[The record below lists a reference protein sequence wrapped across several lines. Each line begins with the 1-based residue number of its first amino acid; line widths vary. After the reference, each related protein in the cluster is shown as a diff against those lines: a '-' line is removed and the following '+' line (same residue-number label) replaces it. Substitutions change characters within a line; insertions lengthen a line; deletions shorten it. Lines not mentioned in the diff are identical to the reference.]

1 MLAPNGKTSKLYQDA
16 LSLIKDKEQA
26 LRLWATGYTPS
37 FNKWMSNLKPETTPQ
52 IKPGVEDLFNS
63 NPELANEVYE
73 SLGFKTLE
81 NSNLEKDIK
90 NLIKNRENIPS
101 SIFLSFLIQNQLVP
115 KIQEYVTSISH
126 RAGQWNPLYNILTLN
141 YTVIQTSS
149 EKAKLIS
156 HELMHSLSHKY
167 ITAYEALK
175 DKEFKNYIER
185 TNKNEKIKGTN
196 RQIEVANLTKKQ
208 IEAFD
213 NLVRIK
219 QKVFDFIKE
228 GNYKSND
235 KLLKADFGS
244 LNYAFSDID
253 KKEDIHEFI
262 SEAFS
267 NPILIDVLKQ
277 IPSEGNK
284 SSLFEDF
291 IKALMNVLGFSNESI
306 IEDILYYSEK
316 AFIKNAIQESNKQKQ
331 QAQQLYSQYLDTI
344 FPDSKVKDIVYHTN
358 TRGRIE
364 SFNSERGLFV
374 TPTWE
379 LAKTYKPGLN
389 GKRFQLVIDSKN
401 INQVSEE
408 TIMDGKK
415 QSGDTLMYSE
425 PEYTEYVVFDQK
437 QIHELGSK
445 QDIEGF
451 KKFVGDESKS
461 KQTEVKSSPVQK
473 TVILNNGNY
482 LNLSEE
488 KKKEIY
494 ENYVNLMDRKREGK
508 AVDISK
514 FDLVFNNLQVFNY
527 KDTYIFGEWDV
538 ENNIFRGR
546 LMSSP
551 GIKELY
557 GALDELFKTVD
568 FVASVPEDIGKML
581 EKKGLYK
588 LEVGKNYNFRG
599 EEMIK
604 NLYLSDEKLIRKI
617 FKKATNAVTEEDVK
631 KYDTF
636 YNQYSTQ
643 AKFIDNYIPYSI
655 KKEQQQNIKKDVSAS
670 ALSEILSILDK
681 DKIDFKTLYYVQL
694 LSQKF
699 SEYIK
704 EQPQYESR
712 EELFKK
718 ISKEV
723 DNIFIK
729 IRESAISNKKF
740 NYFENKNKEL
750 INDIE
755 GAIKDKLSI
764 YIPKIQV
771 DDQNFYENLKELGIY
786 DYNAFR
792 LARKIKSGKV
802 TEEDKSS
809 FIKEIVKNSS
819 LNKIT
824 IDKTDIFNDPKIYS
838 ELDTE
843 LNKTL
848 ANYLSNFGITTEVLE
863 NFQDKFNTDSF
874 ATVDILNKIIYT
886 SKNNQTDYP
895 QQAGKL
901 IAYMMQHNPL
911 VTEVMKDLKKYS
923 IYRSLS
929 KDELLDTVGDL
940 IAEQLYKKTNTDISK
955 SLLDKLK
962 MLIHQFFINLTTLK
976 LNRINRNVGFIADN
990 VLLQNQSLITS
1001 SIYKPGAQ
1009 DKKTSQVNLE
1019 EALKNDKFGN
1029 DIVDKMADHFIL
1041 TGSPSLSEQGSILRP
1056 IENHLHDLD
1065 WVSPYEKT
1073 KTEKLFNSLYPN
1085 NQFVREIK
1093 GENNDTKTWLIV
1105 PEGYKIINLEIIGD
1119 KNTVMGYDIV
1129 DENNNI
1135 VSSYDKKN
1143 DNHTGKIEAKLI
1155 DIFIYTNDK
1164 SRKEDSTGIPY
1175 ILPSGKVLLLSDW
1188 RITFKA
1194 KLGYARLKD
1203 IWDYNRF
1210 VPYKS
1215 TSNLE
1220 TFLDEN
1226 GEPKLS
1232 TISSFLISNKKNSE
1246 PGVINNNSGVTF
1258 TTDNPLFNKCAQ

>member
-1 MLAPNGKTSKLYQDA
+1 MSCSILRNKEGVVETVLAPNGKTSKLYQDA
-16 LSLIKDKEQA
+16 LVVIKDKEQA

-37 FNKWMSNLKPETTPQ
+37 FNKWMSNLKPETTQQ
-52 IKPGVEDLFNS
+52 IKPGVEELFDS
-63 NPELANEVYE
+63 NPELANQV
-73 SLGFKTLE
+73 
-81 NSNLEKDIK
+81 
-90 NLIKNRENIPS
+90 
-101 SIFLSFLIQNQLVP
+101 
-115 KIQEYVTSISH
+115 
-126 RAGQWNPLYNILTLN
+126 
-141 YTVIQTSS
+141 
-149 EKAKLIS
+149 
-156 HELMHSLSHKY
+156 
-167 ITAYEALK
+167 YEALGFDTKNNLLDFNVTEDKKGLDFYTGSFKKQGEDKQYTISKNGVAKYRFRIFFTGSNNVAYVSDILKLDKNDKTINASEILPLIIEQSKKVSKEYGVDYELYIDPIISK
-175 DKEFKNYIER
+175 DGIKFREVLAQKGLLEKKEFTFNKWEEDFDKNKYVYDDSFLY
-185 TNKNEKIKGTN
+185 KIKEN
-196 RQIEVANLTKKQ
+196 NQITPQ
-208 IEAFD
+208 
-213 NLVRIK
+213 
-219 QKVFDFIKE
+219 
-228 GNYKSND
+228 
-235 KLLKADFGS
+235 
-244 LNYAFSDID
+244 
-253 KKEDIHEFI
+253 
-262 SEAFS
+262 
-267 NPILIDVLKQ
+267 
-277 IPSEGNK
+277 
-284 SSLFEDF
+284 
-291 IKALMNVLGFSNESI
+291 
-306 IEDILYYSEK
+306 
-316 AFIKNAIQESNKQKQ
+316 QKQ
-331 QAQQLYSQYLDTI
+331 QALQQYSAYLDTI
-344 FPDSKVKDIVYHTN
+344 FPDSQVRDIVYHDGGHGKIKEEGFRKDLIGISDGGVLGNGFYFYFDRLKKYSESRSN
-358 TRGRIE
+358 TEQVLINTKNPKE
-364 SFNSERGLFV
+364 KSEILKSANLENGLGKYEEALSKLSGIKV
-374 TPTWE
+374 DTKIQGTHGKYIGNYAE
-379 LAKTYKPGLN
+379 ALAKIGIDGVI
-389 GKRFQLVIDSKN
+389 GKFG
-401 INQVSEE
+401 
-408 TIMDGKK
+408 TGKEIVVF
-415 QSGDTLMYSE
+415 E
-425 PEYTEYVVFDQK
+425 PE
-437 QIHELGSK
+437 QIHILGSK

-451 KKFVGDESKS
+451 KEFVGGESKS

-508 AVDISK
+508 AIDYSK
-514 FDLVFNNLQVFNY
+514 FNLMFDNLQVFNY
-527 KDTYIFGEWDV
+527 KETYIFGEWDV
-538 ENNIFRGR
+538 QNNIFRGR

-557 GALDELFKTVD
+557 GGLDELFKTVD

-604 NLYLSDEKLIRKI
+604 NLYLSDEKLVRKI

-750 INDIE
+750 ITDIE

-819 LNKIT
+819 LNKIA
-824 IDKTDIFNDPKIYS
+824 IDKTDIFNDSKIYS

-848 ANYLSNFGITTEVLE
+848 ASYLSNFGITTEVLE

-1041 TGSPSLSEQGSILRP
+1041 TGSPSLSEQGTVLRP
-1056 IENHLHDLD
+1056 MENHLHDLD